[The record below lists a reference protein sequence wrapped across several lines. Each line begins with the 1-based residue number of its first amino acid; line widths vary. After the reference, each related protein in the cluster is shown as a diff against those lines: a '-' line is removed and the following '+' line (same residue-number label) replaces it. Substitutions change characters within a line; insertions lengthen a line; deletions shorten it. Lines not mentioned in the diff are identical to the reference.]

1 MKKFFSSECEVKSY
15 SPLDSQI
22 SSADF
27 SLVINFPHKI
37 FVPSK
42 PATLQ
47 LSKMVWHLKI
57 GQKLRVLGAKTWGV
71 MFFQNFWLK
80 LKGAILGPQNHFWW
94 FQRQNGGFPNG
105 YFGFLKKKLKS
116 ESAILRIPNSC
127 SCVSSPPA
135 VLPKSELR
143 KDFFC
148 IFTEFK
154 GWEPFDINSKTN
166 WPSQNEG
173 YLNAMFFAGLI
184 F

>member
-1 MKKFFSSECEVKSY
+1 MKKFFSSEREVKSY

-116 ESAILRIPNSC
+116 ESAILRLPNFC
-127 SCVSSPPA
+127 SCTGGKILMTSLDVVC
-135 VLPKSELR
+135 VLLEGCWRLMGWCGVHQLFTFYVL
-143 KDFFC
+143 FFC
-148 IFTEFK
+148 QY
-154 GWEPFDINSKTN
+154 SKVWQKYN
-166 WPSQNEG
+166 VYKIW
-173 YLNAMFFAGLI
+173 
-184 F
+184 

>member
-1 MKKFFSSECEVKSY
+1 MKKFFSSEREVKSY

-116 ESAILRIPNSC
+116 ESAILHLPNSC
-127 SCVSSPPA
+127 S
-135 VLPKSELR
+135 
-143 KDFFC
+143 FFNLQHSLTLYASMNYTF
-148 IFTEFK
+148 I
-154 GWEPFDINSKTN
+154 GL
-166 WPSQNEG
+166 
-173 YLNAMFFAGLI
+173 YLDWYYLLAHF
-184 F
+184 

>member
-1 MKKFFSSECEVKSY
+1 MKKFFSSEREVKSY

-116 ESAILRIPNSC
+116 ESAILRLPNFCSNKVAVGLWIPLLNLVFIFSVIA
-127 SCVSSPPA
+127 SM
-135 VLPKSELR
+135 KS
-143 KDFFC
+143 
-148 IFTEFK
+148 IF
-154 GWEPFDINSKTN
+154 SKL
-166 WPSQNEG
+166 WIR
-173 YLNAMFFAGLI
+173 LLD
-184 F
+184 

>member
-1 MKKFFSSECEVKSY
+1 MKNFFSSEREVKSY

-116 ESAILRIPNSC
+116 ESAILRLPNFCSIPYWIYILQRTKCEN
-127 SCVSSPPA
+127 
-135 VLPKSELR
+135 
-143 KDFFC
+143 C
-148 IFTEFK
+148 IFCCTLPMIT
-154 GWEPFDINSKTN
+154 WN
-166 WPSQNEG
+166 
-173 YLNAMFFAGLI
+173 
-184 F
+184 

>member
-1 MKKFFSSECEVKSY
+1 MKKFFSLEREVKSY

-116 ESAILRIPNSC
+116 ESAILRLPNFC
-127 SCVSSPPA
+127 SLIFRENLKNWSMDVRSPILCA
-135 VLPKSELR
+135 FS
-143 KDFFC
+143 
-148 IFTEFK
+148 K
-154 GWEPFDINSKTN
+154 GINSRI
-166 WPSQNEG
+166 WAVSD
-173 YLNAMFFAGLI
+173 
-184 F
+184 

>member
-1 MKKFFSSECEVKSY
+1 MFPAYTNVMT
-15 SPLDSQI
+15 PWLNDNI
-22 SSADF
+22 M
-27 SLVINFPHKI
+27 SLFRSVS
-37 FVPSK
+37 V
-42 PATLQ
+42 
-47 LSKMVWHLKI
+47 
-57 GQKLRVLGAKTWGV
+57 
-71 MFFQNFWLK
+71 
-80 LKGAILGPQNHFWW
+80 
-94 FQRQNGGFPNG
+94 
-105 YFGFLKKKLKS
+105 
-116 ESAILRIPNSC
+116 
-127 SCVSSPPA
+127 CVSSPPA